1 MSNDCELIIRMESD
15 WRVGL
20 GAGGEGGADRQV
32 LRDHDG
38 LPYLPAKTVTGLW
51 RDGCEMVA
59 QALDDIANRACGDD
73 DDDKQIGWRGAV
85 ADIFGA
91 QPPDWG
97 DVAQKLNAHA
107 ASPARLSVRPARFS
121 PELCAAVAH
130 KPALRAAFCFLQPG
144 VKIDSDSGRAQD
156 NHLYFSETARAGAE
170 LTAKLELGEGLGE
183 KHLALLWAGAKAVR
197 RIGGDRRRGKGRC
210 RLELRGAVWDDPSKR
225 WRDLL
230 DPENPPERLIQH
242 TPKHPDDRPADDD
255 ERCPEATAQA
265 GGWQA
270 LDYRLEANTPL
281 VAVQTVAG
289 NVVKSLDYV
298 PGTMLLG
305 HLGQA
310 LRAATGQDPDKGD
323 MAVRRWIAD
332 GRVALTNAYP
342 EVDGQPSLP
351 APMAFERPKEDAAD
365 CAITVRN
372 SLLASSGDAGKQGE
386 DGGTPGEKVK
396 QYKALRGGYV
406 AQGDASATLYHQPSL
421 GLNMHNTIKDEKQ
434 RPSQQVG
441 GLYAYQHIRAG
452 ARLRGQIRLAP
463 ELAYIATDQ
472 TKRQKLR
479 EALNKSIRVGRSKKD
494 DYGQAQFTLLDDAPS
509 EALGGRA
516 APNESADGKL
526 VVWLLSD
533 LLARDELLAFGGHP
547 DGLAKALE
555 AELGVTLEL
564 DEAEKTPSC
573 RGRHQRRDGFQVNW
587 GLPAPSLVGLAAG
600 SCFRFKVTKGKC
612 LPEALQRLAMSG
624 LGARRAEGFG
634 QVALNP
640 SFLRDDPP
648 QLKRWEKAG
657 AAGESPDEA
666 STPLAK
672 NDRDDKEFAY
682 LRQAEEAAWR
692 AAVNRAAL
700 AVAYQ
705 LAVAYREELLGESR
719 PAKGVLGD
727 LRAHL
732 VAGADDDSLDLLY
745 SWLDHAKD
753 KQLKALGKLREKLC
767 GYCQNDGQI
776 WDDLGLVDKDLGDDA
791 LEKITATA
799 GGVNELKKQL
809 GPWAVRATL
818 LCICRV
824 LQGREDASKAQ
835 NKGGGR

>member
-1 MSNDCELIIRMESD
+1 MNNDCKLIIRMDSD

-73 DDDKQIGWRGAV
+73 DDKQTGWRGAV

-97 DVAQKLNAHA
+97 DVAQELDAQA

-351 APMAFERPKEDAAD
+351 APMAFERPTEDAAD

-372 SLLASSGDAGKQGE
+372 SLLASSGDAGARGE
-386 DGGTPGEKVK
+386 DGGTPGDVVK

-406 AQGDASATLYHQPSL
+406 AQDDAGETFYHQPSL
-421 GLNMHNTIKDEKQ
+421 GLNMHNTIEDQRQ

-463 ELAYIATDQ
+463 ELADIATDQ

-509 EALGGRA
+509 EAVVGLG

-600 SCFRFKVTKGKC
+600 SCFRFKKVEGQWR
-612 LPEALQRLAMSG
+612 PEDLQRLAMSG

-640 SFLRDDPP
+640 SFLRDAPP
-648 QLKRWEKAG
+648 QLKRGEKAD
-657 AAGESPDEA
+657 AAGGSPDEA
-666 STPLAK
+666 SSPLAK

-705 LAVAYREELLGESR
+705 KKPLGECW
-719 PAKGVLGD
+719 PTKGVLGD

-732 VAGADDDSLDLLY
+732 VAGADDKPLKRLY
-745 SWLDHAKD
+745 LWLNHEGKEPKLPDGV
-753 KQLKALGKLREKLC
+753 LKKLR
-767 GYCQNDGQI
+767 GYRQNDGPI
-776 WDDLGLVDKDLGDDA
+776 WGDLGLGDDA

-835 NKGGGR
+835 NKGGAR

>member
-1 MSNDCELIIRMESD
+1 MNNDCKLIIRMDSD

-20 GAGGEGGADRQV
+20 GAGGEGSADRQV

-59 QALDDIANRACGDD
+59 QALDDIAGRAAVG
-73 DDDKQIGWRGAV
+73 DKQASWRGAV

-97 DVAQKLNAHA
+97 DVAQELDAQA

-372 SLLASSGDAGKQGE
+372 SLLASSGDAGARGE
-386 DGGTPGEKVK
+386 DGGTPGDVVK

-406 AQGDASATLYHQPSL
+406 AQDDAGETLYHQPSL

-479 EALNKSIRVGRSKKD
+479 EALNKPIRIGRSKKD

-516 APNESADGKL
+516 APNESADDEL

-600 SCFRFKVTKGKC
+600 SCFRFKKVEGQWR
-612 LPEALQRLAMSG
+612 PEDLQRLAMSG

-640 SFLRDDPP
+640 SFLCAEPP
-648 QLKRWEKAG
+648 QLKRWEKAD
-657 AAGESPDEA
+657 AAGGSPDEA
-666 STPLAK
+666 SSPLAK

-682 LRQAEEAAWR
+682 LRQAEDAAWR

-705 LAVAYREELLGESR
+705 KKPLGER
-719 PAKGVLGD
+719 WPAKGVLGD

-745 SWLDHAKD
+745 SWLNNEGKKPKLPDEV
-753 KQLKALGKLREKLC
+753 LNKLRD
-767 GYCQNDGQI
+767 YRQNNGQI
-776 WDDLGLVDKDLGDDA
+776 WDDLGLEDKD

-835 NKGGGR
+835 NKGGAR